1 MGSTTCNGVA
11 SAGPDAPLRPSA
23 RNDIALRRVIE
34 KYWQT
39 QVRKPRPIFTHAERI
54 LGKPNHEDSRPGSYL
69 PDRADI
75 ILTQARDPFHTC
87 AEPRRTP
94 DGRSS
99 SMKPA
104 PFRYIAARSLEQAL
118 ALKAE
123 YGEEARF
130 LAGGQSLVPTMNF
143 RLTQPAVLID
153 INPLTQL
160 SGMQKSGPDSLYIG
174 ALTRYRDLE
183 RDPATA
189 QDRPLVAEAL
199 PHIAHPQIRN
209 RGTIGGNLAHADP
222 ASEMPAIVVALA
234 GQLRAQSTRGDRWI
248 AAAEFFAG
256 ALATT
261 LAADEMLVE
270 VKLPAA
276 KPRSGACFMEVAR
289 RRGDFA
295 LIGVACTVR
304 IDDDGRCAEAR
315 IGLCNAGD
323 KPILAEEAGA
333 SLVGRPIGT
342 AQIDEAGELV
352 QRAIDPGGSIH
363 ASKEF
368 QRHLAGVLTKR
379 ALAEANTRA
388 QRGL

>member
-1 MGSTTCNGVA
+1 
-11 SAGPDAPLRPSA
+11 
-23 RNDIALRRVIE
+23 
-34 KYWQT
+34 
-39 QVRKPRPIFTHAERI
+39 
-54 LGKPNHEDSRPGSYL
+54 
-69 PDRADI
+69 
-75 ILTQARDPFHTC
+75 
-87 AEPRRTP
+87 
-94 DGRSS
+94 
-99 SMKPA
+99 MKPA
-104 PFRYIAARSLEQAL
+104 PFKYIAARSLEQAL

-123 YGEEARF
+123 HGDEARF

-153 INPLTQL
+153 INPLPQL
-160 SGMQKSGPDSLYIG
+160 AGMQKSGPESLRIG

-183 RDPATA
+183 RDPTTA
-189 QDRPLVAEAL
+189 RDLPLVAEAL

-222 ASEMPAIVVALA
+222 ASELPAIVVALA
-234 GQLRAQSTRGDRWI
+234 GQLRAQSSRGERWI

-256 ALATT
+256 ALVTT

-270 VKLPAA
+270 VKLPVA

-323 KPILAEEAGA
+323 RPVLAQDAGA
-333 SLVGRPIGT
+333 SLAGRPIGA
-342 AQIDEAGELV
+342 AQIDEAAELV

-379 ALAEANTRA
+379 ALAEANERA
-388 QRGL
+388 QRAL